1 MWNLKNDT
9 NEFIY
14 KTETYKLREQ
24 TYDYQEEWRERREI
38 DWEFRIDIYMGFLG
52 GVSDKEPAC
61 HMRDLKRLWFDP
73 WVMKIPWRRVQQPTP
88 VFLHGES
95 LGQRSLSGYG
105 P

>member
-38 DWEFRIDIYMGFLG
+38 DWEFRIEIDIYIYI
-52 GVSDKEPAC
+52 D
-61 HMRDLKRLWFDP
+61 RYIDIYIYRLP
-73 WVMKIPWRRVQQPTP
+73 WWRK
-88 VFLHGES
+88 
-95 LGQRSLSGYG
+95 
-105 P
+105 